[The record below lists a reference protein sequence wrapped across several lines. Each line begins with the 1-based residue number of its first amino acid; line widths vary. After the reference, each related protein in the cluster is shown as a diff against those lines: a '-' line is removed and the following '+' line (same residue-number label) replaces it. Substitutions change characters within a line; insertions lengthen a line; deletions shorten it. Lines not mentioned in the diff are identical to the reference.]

1 MEFNR
6 LYQSNFVCN
15 LDTVLYREN
24 GLTQSFYLLEMKKVI
39 SMKVLFKSNIRFLK
53 VIYLVPWYLRHDN
66 KCQTFVYKTV
76 ANIVF
81 TFNSLATLYIWQ
93 LCTSGNSV
101 HLATL
106 YIWQLCTSGF
116 SMNALQLNT
125 PRLPLMGTSRKR
137 ISGISKM
144 SFSYT

>member
-93 LCTSGNSV
+93 LCTSG
-101 HLATL
+101 
-106 YIWQLCTSGF
+106 F

>member
-15 LDTVLYREN
+15 LDTVLYQEN

-93 LCTSGNSV
+93 LCTSG
-101 HLATL
+101 
-106 YIWQLCTSGF
+106 F

>member
-1 MEFNR
+1 
-6 LYQSNFVCN
+6 
-15 LDTVLYREN
+15 
-24 GLTQSFYLLEMKKVI
+24 MKKVI

-101 HLATL
+101 HLAIL
-106 YIWQLCTSGF
+106 YIWLLYECI
-116 SMNALQLNT
+116 AI
-125 PRLPLMGTSRKR
+125 KY
-137 ISGISKM
+137 SKA
-144 SFSYT
+144 SINGNFQKTYLRDF